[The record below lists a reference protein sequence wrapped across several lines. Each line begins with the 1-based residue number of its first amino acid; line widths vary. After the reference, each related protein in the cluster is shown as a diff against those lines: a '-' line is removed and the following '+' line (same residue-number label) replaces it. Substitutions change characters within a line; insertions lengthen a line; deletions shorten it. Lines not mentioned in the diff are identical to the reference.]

1 MTSAKLLTLAIGALF
16 VAISLHFVA
25 SGMFLFPF
33 GIVSIYENNTNYSSP
48 ISGRSRFRG
57 RRTRVWWKRPD
68 DAHRRVDQD
77 IWRPVPKWRSG
88 REAGCEKCWL
98 QIYRASLKG
107 VPLELMFQF
116 WTWRPS
122 SSQFPII
129 EFQVCAY
136 PIIISCEMWE
146 ASLDSPTLNE
156 YASISPHK
164 PVLRN
169 QHLPNQWQH
178 VLLLVVDH
186 TRRRRRH
193 RRPRI
198 LPLLLPLLSV
208 LLPLR
213 LLRSSL
219 LLLLEEAR
227 ETVVLCV
234 LIQMCML
241 MSIGNCEIP
250 PIQICV

>member
-1 MTSAKLLTLAIGALF
+1 M
-16 VAISLHFVA
+16 
-25 SGMFLFPF
+25 
-33 GIVSIYENNTNYSSP
+33 
-48 ISGRSRFRG
+48 
-57 RRTRVWWKRPD
+57 
-68 DAHRRVDQD
+68 
-77 IWRPVPKWRSG
+77 
-88 REAGCEKCWL
+88 
-98 QIYRASLKG
+98 
-107 VPLELMFQF
+107 
-116 WTWRPS
+116 
-122 SSQFPII
+122 
-129 EFQVCAY
+129 
-136 PIIISCEMWE
+136 
-146 ASLDSPTLNE
+146 
-156 YASISPHK
+156 
-164 PVLRN
+164 
-169 QHLPNQWQH
+169 
-178 VLLLVVDH
+178 LLLVVDH